1 MKLKKILCAVSAAAL
16 AVSAMCASFTYAA
29 DTRAADTFDDLN
41 QTQITQAMA
50 AGWNLGNQLEAT
62 NNGIPNE
69 TAWGNP
75 VITKKLIQAVKNAG
89 FSTIRIPVS
98 YLNTIGDK
106 NSGYKIDEA
115 WLNRIQE
122 VVDYAIDEGLFAIIN
137 MHGDGY
143 YSVDGSWL
151 LCAEPADKQVEIKE
165 KYAAC
170 WKQIAEKFKNYDEH
184 LIFESMNEE
193 FDGSYGNQKFW
204 AYDNIN
210 AYNQIF
216 VDTVRKTGGNNAKR
230 WVLMPGW
237 NTDIDQTVY
246 PQGGYSFKIPT
257 DNYLDKSVSGKRIM
271 VSVHYYGPWDF
282 CGDGTSTNYSQWG
295 SEADPSKSASYQ
307 NKETD
312 MENQIKKV
320 YDKFVKAGYPVVI
333 GECGCINKSN
343 ADPKNTYFRAHWV
356 NTLFTYAKQY
366 GCVPVYWDNGA
377 ASNSFGLINRGTG
390 KVIFPEIID
399 AMVSVYSTDEANVKR
414 AIDIAKPLVEKDYTA
429 ETWAVFSKALANAE
443 KAVADSDSSKYASA
457 YDSLIKAYFKLEE
470 VQRAANLKPVA
481 KTITEVVYNITSTG
495 AGDFCYQYSEPDAT
509 GEYPTYTIN
518 VEAGTKDY
526 KVSPAMTTTAF
537 WNLGYAYL
545 PTGSSDTMVVNSVTI
560 NGYTFDNADLKIGNV
575 LTSDNNNNALINI
588 WQGVSGTFD
597 SKDKAACLK
606 VDSKKI
612 EFCVYEES
620 DDPIPPTPKTYS
632 VSGTVNVSDADSST
646 DMTVTAI
653 SADGKEVSESVK
665 SMGKYSIKELE
676 AGTYTLKIS
685 GGKYAP
691 REYSVTVGS
700 SDATQDVTLNPY
712 GDVTGDGKVT
722 TADVGMANSHAKGV
736 KPLEDYAFVCAD
748 VTGNDNTVTTAD
760 VGKINSH
767 AKGVKALW

>member
-1 MKLKKILCAVSAAAL
+1 MKLKKILCAVSAAAI
-16 AVSAMCASFTYAA
+16 AVTAVLSSVTFAA
-29 DTRAADTFDDLN
+29 DTNTFDDLS
-41 QTQITQAMA
+41 QQEVVAAMG
-50 AGWNLGNQLEAT
+50 AGYNIGNSLEAC
-62 NNGIPNE
+62 NNKIPDE

-75 VITKKLIQAVKNAG
+75 KVSKQYVKALKEQG
-89 FSTIRIPVS
+89 IGTVRIPVS
-98 YLNTIGDK
+98 YLSTIGDK
-106 NSGYKIDEA
+106 ASGYKIDES

-122 VVDYAIDEGLFAIIN
+122 VVDYAIDEGLFVIIN

-143 YSVDGSWL
+143 YSVDGGWL

-170 WKQIAEKFKNYDEH
+170 WKQIAEKFKSYDEH

-193 FDGSYGNQKFW
+193 FDGSYSNQKFW

-216 VDTVRKTGGNNAKR
+216 VDTVRQTGGNNAKR
-230 WVLMPGW
+230 WVLIPGW

-246 PQGGYSFKIPT
+246 PQGGYSFKIPS

-295 SEADPSKSASYQ
+295 SEADPSKSAGYQ

-312 MENQIKKV
+312 MENQLKKV

-377 ASNSFGLINRGTG
+377 SSNSFGLINRGTG

-399 AMVSVYSTDEANVKR
+399 AMVSVYSTDEANVER
-414 AIDIAKPLVEKDYTA
+414 AIAIAKPLVEKDYTA
-429 ETWAVFSKALANAE
+429 ETWAAFSTALANAE
-443 KAVADSDSSKYASA
+443 KAVAASDSAKYASA
-457 YDSLIKAYFKLEE
+457 YESLIKAYFNLEE
-470 VQRAANLKPVA
+470 AKRAENLKPVA
-481 KTITEVVYNITSTG
+481 KKITEVVYNITST
-495 AGDFCYQYSEPDAT
+495 ADAVFYYQYCEADAN
-509 GEYPTYTIN
+509 GEYPTNEIN
-518 VEAGTKDY
+518 VSAGTNDY
-526 KVSPAMTTTAF
+526 KGVPSMDTTGF
-537 WNLGYAYL
+537 WNLGYTML
-545 PTGSSDTMVVNSVTI
+545 ENDNDSMVVNSITI
-560 NGYTFDNADLKIGNV
+560 NGYTFDNADLKIGNA
-575 LTSDNNNNALINI
+575 LTGVSSSNALINI

-597 SKDKAACLK
+597 SKDKAACL
-606 VDSKKI
+606 VVNSNKI

-620 DDPIPPTPKTYS
+620 DVPTPPTPTTYS

-646 DMTVTAI
+646 DMTVTAV
-653 SADGKEVSESVK
+653 SSDGKETSESVK
-665 SMGKYSIKELE
+665 SMGEYSITGLD

-691 REYSVTVGS
+691 REYSITVGS
-700 SDATQDVTLNPY
+700 SDVAQDVSLNPY
-712 GDVTGDGKVT
+712 GDLNGDGDVT

-736 KPLEDYAFVCAD
+736 KPLEGYAFVCAD
-748 VTGNDNTVTTAD
+748 VATDGSVTTAD